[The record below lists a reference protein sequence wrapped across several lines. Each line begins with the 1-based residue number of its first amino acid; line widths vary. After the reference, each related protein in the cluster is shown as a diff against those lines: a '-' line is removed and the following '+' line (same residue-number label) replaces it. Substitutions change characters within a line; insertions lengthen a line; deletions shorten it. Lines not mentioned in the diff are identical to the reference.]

1 MLVTEKSEFY
11 TTLKRLKNQN
21 VPEVYI
27 RGQGGLLDIVLH
39 PDYAKM
45 VGFTSPM
52 LPRKAEEKVEILNS

>member
-1 MLVTEKSEFY
+1 MFPKSIFVV
-11 TTLKRLKNQN
+11 R
-21 VPEVYI
+21 VVY
-27 RGQGGLLDIVLH
+27 DIVLH

>member
-1 MLVTEKSEFY
+1 MF
-11 TTLKRLKNQN
+11 
-21 VPEVYI
+21 PVYI

>member
-1 MLVTEKSEFY
+1 MLVTEKSGILY
-11 TTLKRLKNQN
+11 HKTAQN
-21 VPEVYI
+21 RSEKCSRSLYSW
-27 RGQGGLLDIVLH
+27 GGLLDIVLH